1 MERHKKKIM
10 LVFGTRPEAI
20 KMCPLVKE
28 LRTRRGL
35 EVRVCVSGQHRE
47 MLDSV
52 LSAFDIKPD
61 YDLSVMKKGQSL
73 CELSERILRGIDSV
87 LDKESPDLVL
97 VHGDTSSA
105 FAASLACFYK
115 KIPIGHVEA
124 GLRTY
129 DIDSPFPEEFN
140 RRTISLVA
148 KYHFAPTEGA
158 RQNLLREGV
167 PDSSI
172 TVTGNTA
179 IDALFSTVRKDFSH
193 ELLDWAGGRRIV
205 LISAHRRENQGE
217 RMYSMLMGIR
227 RVLEE
232 NRDICAIYPVHP
244 SPKVRCVAESVFDTC
259 PSVRLTE
266 PLGVV
271 EFHNIMAKSYVI
283 LTDSGGIQ
291 EEAPSLG
298 IPVLVMRDSTER
310 PEGVMAGALM
320 QVGTDGQSI
329 HKHLSA
335 LLSDS
340 AMYERMSKAPNPYGD
355 GYASRRIADKVENE
369 LFDDCN

>member
-1 MERHKKKIM
+1 M
-10 LVFGTRPEAI
+10 LVFGTRPEAV

-28 LRTRRGL
+28 LRARRSL

-47 MLDSV
+47 MLDGV
-52 LSAFDIKPD
+52 LSAFGITPD

-73 CELSERILRGIDSV
+73 CELSERILGGVDGV
-87 LDKESPDLVL
+87 LESEKPDLVL

-105 FAASLACFYK
+105 FATALACFYRH
-115 KIPIGHVEA
+115 IPVGHVEA

-140 RRTISLVA
+140 RRAISLIA

-158 RQNLLREGV
+158 RQNLLREGIS
-167 PDSSI
+167 DGSI

-179 IDALFSTVRKDFSH
+179 IDALFSTVRQDFSH

-217 RMYSMLMGIR
+217 RMYSMLKGIR
-227 RVLEE
+227 RVIEE
-232 NRDICAIYPVHP
+232 NSDICAIYPVHP
-244 SPKVRCVAESVFDTC
+244 SPKVRSVAEAVFDTC

-271 EFHNIMAKSYVI
+271 EFHNIMAKSHII

-298 IPVLVMRDSTER
+298 VPVLVMRESTER
-310 PEGVMAGALM
+310 PEGIRAGTLM
-320 QVGTDGQSI
+320 LVGSDGQSI
-329 HKHLSA
+329 YERFGA
-335 LLSDS
+335 LLSDR
-340 AMYERMSKAPNPYGD
+340 AAYERMSRAVNPYGD
-355 GYASRRIADKVENE
+355 GLASRRIADLLEGAVLVGDKK
-369 LFDDCN
+369 